1 MLYEV
6 YARWIDGADKGL
18 ERAKAEAW
26 IVPQMSRK
34 SRDEIG
40 SYRGKTVAERAGF
53 EPALGFI
60 LNTLSRR
67 AT

>member
-34 SRDEIG
+34 G
-40 SYRGKTVAERAGF
+40 GTK
-53 EPALGFI
+53 
-60 LNTLSRR
+60 
-67 AT
+67 